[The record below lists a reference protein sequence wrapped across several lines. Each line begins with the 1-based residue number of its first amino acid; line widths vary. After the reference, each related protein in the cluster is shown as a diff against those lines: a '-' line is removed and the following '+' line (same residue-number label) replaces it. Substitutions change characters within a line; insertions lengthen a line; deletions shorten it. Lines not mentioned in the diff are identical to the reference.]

1 MSPINCIFVAVA
13 SLAFVFSTGCTTVNS
28 AERAVPLAQKGSV
41 DLTKVT
47 TDWSLKRKVHIVRMN
62 EAIVSGNMLK
72 VQVEL
77 QNRTNSFQ
85 QFHYAFDWFD
95 SSGMLVS
102 SPTGGWRPSG
112 IQPKELKAITAVAP
126 TPNTV
131 DFRLKLKE

>member
-1 MSPINCIFVAVA
+1 M
-13 SLAFVFSTGCTTVNS
+13 NS